1 MYREILVLLCLI
13 VCLNANVS
21 EAGELPELPISES
34 SLQLLAGIIVML
46 FFLLGFVLYYR
57 VFDNASN
64 EAIAGMAKLERPN
77 APKAKAKKNAD
88 EEVILNILRQNGGK
102 RTQLQIRGI
111 LNCSQQ
117 KCNLLLSS
125 LESQKKIKKIKQ
137 KRSTIIQM
145 LD

>member
-1 MYREILVLLCLI
+1 MHREILVLLCLI

-21 EAGELPELPISES
+21 DVEELPALPISHS
-34 SLQLLAGIIVML
+34 SLQLLAGIIVIL

-57 VFDNASN
+57 VFDDASN
-64 EAIAGMAKLERPN
+64 EAIAGMVKLERPN
-77 APKAKAKKNAD
+77 APKDKPKKNAE

-102 RTQLQIRGI
+102 RTQVQIKKI

-117 KCNLLLSS
+117 KCDLLLSS
-125 LESQKKIKKIKQ
+125 MESQKMIKKIKQ
-137 KRSTIIQM
+137 KRSTVIQI